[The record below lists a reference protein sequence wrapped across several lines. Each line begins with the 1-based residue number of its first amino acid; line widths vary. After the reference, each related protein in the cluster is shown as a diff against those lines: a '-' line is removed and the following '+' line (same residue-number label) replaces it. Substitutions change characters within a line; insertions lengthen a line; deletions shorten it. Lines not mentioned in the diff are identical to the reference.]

1 MIIIFRRICFL
12 ETVAGVPGM
21 VAAMTRHLHSLRRLK
36 RDFGW
41 IHTLLGNDTFH
52 YRIQFILNCY
62 IINRHILHKQSI
74 FVLIKRM
81 LLKYQKKQ
89 SNYLKC
95 LIVITSMTTN
105 FDLSI
110 YIQRQNGECRSA
122 SSVEVTRIIQSCR
135 QRAQYYSCYVE
146 ELNNI

>member
-1 MIIIFRRICFL
+1 
-12 ETVAGVPGM
+12 M

-52 YRIQFILNCY
+52 YTIQFILNCY
-62 IINRHILHKQSI
+62 IIYRQILHKQSI

-105 FDLSI
+105 FEFNI

-122 SSVEVTRIIQSCR
+122 SSVEVTRIDRGRSIIR
-135 QRAQYYSCYVE
+135 ITVE
-146 ELNNI
+146 ENNFKEIPYILGKSLTN